1 VRVRVGFGR
10 RDLVKN
16 GDSTSKCILANTGW
30 TDEARAASLAVRR
43 AKAAAR
49 KEQRAR
55 EEMFERQREESG
67 RDFIE
72 GWYPRGRD
80 GFSEDPHY
88 GTSTPKAPYGYL
100 EGTMD
105 PRKEPLYDRYG
116 RPIIPRPWEDYHPP
130 KRGGHWEWVKADPRS
145 VIPMPIYVGG
155 GESERK
161 NTEWLEKVK
170 AAEELWGRFGKKK
183 RWMDKNPEA
192 TEADWEKHDAEQLRQ
207 WIKRKREE
215 ERAEAEARRRGES
228 VDFEA
233 DSEDTVEDARTGATR
248 RNRLPMNTLI
258 LERDRVV

>member
-1 VRVRVGFGR
+1 ME
-10 RDLVKN
+10 L
-16 GDSTSKCILANTGW
+16 TNTGW

-80 GFSEDPHY
+80 GFREDPHY
-88 GTSTPKAPYGYL
+88 GTSTPEVPYGYV

-105 PRKEPLYDRYG
+105 PRKEPLYDQYG
-116 RPIIPRPWEDYHPP
+116 RPIIPRPWEDYHPK
-130 KRGGHWEWVKADPRS
+130 KRGGHWEWVKADPKS
-145 VIPMPIYVGG
+145 LAPMPVYVGG
-155 GESERK
+155 DSDK
-161 NTEWLEKVK
+161 NNTEWLEKV
-170 AAEELWGRFGKKK
+170 AEAEKLWGRFGKKK

-192 TEADWEKHDAEQLRQ
+192 TEADWQKHDAEQLRE

-215 ERAEAEARRRGES
+215 ERAEAEARKYGES
-228 VDFEA
+228 VDS
-233 DSEDTVEDARTGATR
+233 DTGSEESTEDARTGATK
-248 RNRLPMNTLI
+248 RNRQPMNTLI
-258 LERDRVV
+258 LNRESAV